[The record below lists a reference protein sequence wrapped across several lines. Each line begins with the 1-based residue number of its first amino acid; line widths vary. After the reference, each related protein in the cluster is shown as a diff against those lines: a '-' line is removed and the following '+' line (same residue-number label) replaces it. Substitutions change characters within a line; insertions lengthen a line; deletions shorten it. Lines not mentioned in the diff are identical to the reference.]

1 MTCVRLLRLSIRLS
15 ALNDL
20 AYRTHFVVQVFESLL
35 DLIAALGGL
44 ALVYAHTATLGGWRP
59 AELLAVLGVFFLMS
73 GTINLVMQ
81 PSMQRLMEDVWL
93 GTLDFILTK
102 PEDAQLL
109 VSVQEVQLWKLV
121 DVALGL
127 ALLGVAV
134 LQLGARLGVG
144 QAGAFIIALLAGGAI
159 VYSFLLVL
167 ATCSFWTIRAP
178 NILAIFQSMYE
189 AGRWPISIYPTWLRA
204 TLTVVV
210 PVGFAVTVPAGALVG
225 HQGWQGIVGAVAL
238 AGALIAASR
247 WFWTRGLRHYVGA
260 SA

>member
-1 MTCVRLLRLSIRLS
+1 MAATPAWATSSACRSCGPPGSRGFVYPLRR
-15 ALNDL
+15 
-20 AYRTHFVVQVFESLL
+20 
-35 DLIAALGGL
+35 
-44 ALVYAHTATLGGWRP
+44 W
-59 AELLAVLGVFFLMS
+59 AVLVSRTERSYNWPAGGVYPQMLLPTDSWTKAFSVDL
-73 GTINLVMQ
+73 
-81 PSMQRLMEDVWL
+81 QRLMDDVWL

-127 ALLGVAV
+127 ALLGVA
-134 LQLGARLGVG
+134 LLRLGAHLGFR

-178 NILAIFQSMYE
+178 NILAIFQSMYA
-189 AGRWPISIYPTWLRA
+189 AGRWPISIYPPWLRA

-225 HQGWQGIVGAVAL
+225 HQGWQGILGAVAL
-238 AGALIAASR
+238 AGALLVASR